1 MNGSVYSSSP
11 ICSSAC
17 ISIRSRIIIDHGRRA
32 TYLGR
37 KIEPQIRA
45 SRNVVLDQKGHLIRQ
60 ADLDRARQR
69 ARLAKVDEVL
79 ERERQAHGLAQLNLD
94 ILGGFIN
101 IGVLAE
107 SNAAVADIALAA
119 ELDAVLGRLDVDAL
133 AHGHQVGRDAL
144 ELGARHRDGRS
155 VLGVGDAQVLLVNV
169 HQLEVVL
176 GDAVVFG
183 ALKDEVEHVGRV
195 LGLERQ
201 DVLVL
206 RGAEDLGQRSQ
217 VDAERNVAVAP
228 EGREGLRL
236 EHHGYER
243 DVRVV
248 HGLEGDSRVI
258 AVEVAVLHEVLDG
271 VDDLDF
277 TSHHGKS

>member
-1 MNGSVYSSSP
+1 MT
-11 ICSSAC
+11 
-17 ISIRSRIIIDHGRRA
+17 

-45 SRNVVLDQKGHLIRQ
+45 SRNVVLDQQRHLVRE
-60 ADLDRARQR
+60 ADLDGAAQR

-79 ERERQAHGLAQLNLD
+79 EREREGDGLAQLNLD
-94 ILGGFIN
+94 ILRGLVD

-107 SNAAVADIALAA
+107 GDAAVANVALAA
-119 ELDAVLGRLDVDAL
+119 ELDAVLARLDVDAL

-144 ELGARHRDGRS
+144 ELGARHADGGR
-155 VLGVGDAQVLLVNV
+155 VLGVGNAQVLLVNV
-169 HQLEVVL
+169 HELEVVL

-183 ALKDEVEHVGRV
+183 GLEHEVEHVGRV

-206 RGAEDLGQRSQ
+206 GGAQHLGQRGQ
-217 VDAERNVAVAP
+217 VDAERNVAVAS
-228 EGREGLRL
+228 EGGEGLRL
-236 EHHGYER
+236 EHHGYQG

-248 HGLEGDSRVI
+248 HGLQRDAAVV

-271 VDDLDF
+271 VDDLERV
-277 TSHHGKS
+277 TIRRKLVWRLLLAGR